1 MEVIL
6 LERVAKLG
14 QMGEVV
20 KVRDGYAR
28 NFLLKRKKAL
38 RATAE
43 NRAKYDGMKAEL
55 EANNIQAK
63 GEAAKVAEKIEGR
76 DIVVIRQASEAGQ
89 LFGSVSVRDIV
100 VALAAQNVTVGRPQV
115 WLDAPIKAIG
125 RQKVTIAV
133 HPEVEAS
140 ISVTVAR
147 SADEAERIK
156 RGEDI
161 STRQEDQD
169 AAAEA
174 IAAAGEFFDPEA
186 QHDDLAQPQPAAAP
200 EATEKT

>member
-28 NFLLKRKKAL
+28 NFLLKRGKAL
-38 RATAE
+38 RATAD
-43 NRAKYDGMKAEL
+43 NRARYDGMKADL
-55 EANNIQAK
+55 EARNLQAK
-63 GEAAKVAEKIEGR
+63 GEASKVAEKIEGKN
-76 DIVVIRQASEAGQ
+76 ITVIRQASEAGQ
-89 LFGSVSVRDIV
+89 LFGSVTVRDIV
-100 VALAAQNVTVGRPQV
+100 MAFEADHVALARPQV
-115 WLDAPIKAIG
+115 QLDAPIKTIG
-125 RQKVTIAV
+125 KHTITIAV
-133 HPEVEAS
+133 HPGVEVEVT
-140 ISVTVAR
+140 VTVAR
-147 SADEAERIK
+147 SQEEAERIN

-161 STRQEDQD
+161 STRNEDRD

-186 QHDDLAQPQPAAAP
+186 QHDEVQPAPA
-200 EATEKT
+200 EETEK

>member
-55 EANNIQAK
+55 EANNLQAK
-63 GEAAKVAEKIEGR
+63 SEAAKAAEKIDGR
-76 DIVVIRQASEAGQ
+76 DIVIIRQASESGQ

-100 VALAAQNVTVGRPQV
+100 AALAGDKITVTRTQV

-140 ISVTVAR
+140 INVTVAR

-186 QHDDLAQPQPAAAP
+186 QPDDIVQPAAAP
-200 EATEKT
+200 AAEAEQK

>member
-20 KVRDGYAR
+20 KVRDGYGR

-38 RATAE
+38 RATPE

-55 EANNIQAK
+55 EANNLQAK
-63 GEAAKVAEKIEGR
+63 SEASKAAEKIDGR
-76 DIVVIRQASEAGQ
+76 DIVIIRQASESGQ

-100 VALAAQNVTVGRPQV
+100 AALAGDKITVTRTQV

-133 HPEVEAS
+133 HPEVEAT
-140 ISVTVAR
+140 INVTVAR

-186 QHDDLAQPQPAAAP
+186 QPDDIVQPAAAP
-200 EATEKT
+200 AAEAEQK